1 MTLLLTEIDFVG
13 QGNQPDGVAR
23 SYEKH
28 LATAVQ
34 EAVKTLS
41 LRTNPGLPGG
51 AGPNRRDQGLGLAV
65 TPRPNWVAD
74 ENSS

>member
-13 QGNQPDGVAR
+13 QGDESDGVAQN
-23 SYEKH
+23 YEKH

-41 LRTNPGLPGG
+41 LRTIRGSRVVQVQIAEIKGLV
-51 AGPNRRDQGLGLAV
+51 LL
-65 TPRPNWVAD
+65 
-74 ENSS
+74 

>member
-41 LRTNPGLPGG
+41 LRTIRGPQVVQVQIAEIKGLVS
-51 AGPNRRDQGLGLAV
+51 L
-65 TPRPNWVAD
+65 
-74 ENSS
+74 